1 MGTATAIL
9 SSDGPKT
16 RDPERHSGRILY
28 NPEPLS
34 GRLLAARWEPD
45 GSARMLEVDRSP
57 LKRLLRTVGSLVRGG
72 LTPTSVVLPSGS
84 TRTRSPAQ

>member
-1 MGTATAIL
+1 MGTASAVLT
-9 SSDGPKT
+9 GPKT
-16 RDPERHSGRILY
+16 LDPERHSSRILY

-34 GRLLAARWEPD
+34 GLLLAARWEPD
-45 GSARMLEVDRSP
+45 GPARMLEVDRSP